1 MPTTSGPQVTASSSS
16 SAAALLPGTTMT
28 MVAQPVAKSG
38 GSNVIVSLVT
48 YLKDSVV
55 RTVTSCGQLYSNHGR
70 CNEIRGKL
78 KAHREAVRREW
89 EASGLYDHE
98 TPKQIQKRLQL
109 QQGGISYDEFVFFE
123 RGKVDRGK
131 VINLGFLMWGAPRFL
146 PYALMFNP
154 EMLPSPFQAD
164 NKFIASGGVDG
175 SNDMWSNAS
184 RERTQ
189 AILSTLMIMEQQAAA
204 VTGNFLENLNIF
216 GKQKQ
221 AAKRSQLQTLVAET
235 SDFFRTRPLTVAP
248 STPTAQDLLRRLSP
262 LLYQVD
268 KDFTRSERRLCH
280 VPPCIVQ
287 GLARAVAGQGLP
299 GVVAQLTPAFLQ
311 RGKLVGHLQ
320 KVAAADQ
327 FLVQAGIDLET
338 IPKRL
343 LQEACQERLIA
354 VGPHRSATELR
365 ASLSEWLQLST
376 IQPGLYLTEKATSSD
391 ATFPGAQTGQRLEAS
406 TATSTISAETADE
419 PVDSASPPLVYFND
433 NLARMA
439 LMACNG
445 CAAVRDEHSASRL
458 PLTLCAGGDD
468 PANSNAQT
476 LNDKSA
482 PPHAKKNPPMAASND
497 KKLRIPLF
505 RK

>member
-1 MPTTSGPQVTASSSS
+1 
-16 SAAALLPGTTMT
+16 
-28 MVAQPVAKSG
+28 MVAQPKNG
-38 GSNVIVSLVT
+38 GSNVIVTLLT
-48 YLKDSVV
+48 YVKDSVV
-55 RTVTSCGQLYSNHGR
+55 RTVSSCGQLYSNHGR
-70 CNEIRGKL
+70 CNEIRSKL

-89 EASGLYDHE
+89 EGSGLYDHE

-109 QQGGISYDEFVFFE
+109 QQGGISYDEYVFLE

-131 VINLGFLMWGAPRFL
+131 VLNLGFLMWGAPRFL

-164 NKFIASGGVDG
+164 NKFIDG

-221 AAKRSQLQTLVAET
+221 AAKRSQLQTVVAET
-235 SDFFRTRPLTVAP
+235 NDFFRTRPLTVAP
-248 STPTAQDLLRRLSP
+248 STPTAQALLQRLSP

-268 KDFTRSERRLCH
+268 QDFTRAERRLCH

-299 GVVAQLTPAFLQ
+299 GIVAQLTPAFLQ

-320 KVAAADQ
+320 KVAAADE

-354 VGPHRSATELR
+354 VGPHRSATDLR

-376 IQPGLYLTEKATSSD
+376 IQPGLYLTERATTSD
-391 ATFPGAQTGQRLEAS
+391 ATSLSAETGQRLEAS
-406 TATSTISAETADE
+406 TATSTIPATAEITGT
-419 PVDSASPPLVYFND
+419 PDSSSPPLVYFND

-439 LMACNG
+439 LLACNG
-445 CAAVRDEHSASRL
+445 CAAVRDENSASRL
-458 PLTLCAGGDD
+458 PLSLCAGDSRSLGD
-468 PANSNAQT
+468 N
-476 LNDKSA
+476 SA
-482 PPHAKKNPPMAASND
+482 PNANKNPPIATSND

>member
-1 MPTTSGPQVTASSSS
+1 
-16 SAAALLPGTTMT
+16 
-28 MVAQPVAKSG
+28 
-38 GSNVIVSLVT
+38 
-48 YLKDSVV
+48 
-55 RTVTSCGQLYSNHGR
+55 
-70 CNEIRGKL
+70 
-78 KAHREAVRREW
+78 
-89 EASGLYDHE
+89 
-98 TPKQIQKRLQL
+98 
-109 QQGGISYDEFVFFE
+109 
-123 RGKVDRGK
+123 
-131 VINLGFLMWGAPRFL
+131 
-146 PYALMFNP
+146 
-154 EMLPSPFQAD
+154 
-164 NKFIASGGVDG
+164 
-175 SNDMWSNAS
+175 
-184 RERTQ
+184 
-189 AILSTLMIMEQQAAA
+189 MEQQAAA

-354 VGPHRSATELR
+354 VGPHRSTTELR

-376 IQPGLYLTEKATSSD
+376 IQPALYLTERATASD
-391 ATFPGAQTGQRLEAS
+391 AKFLGAETGQRLEAS
-406 TATSTISAETADE
+406 TGTSTISAETADE
-419 PVDSASPPLVYFND
+419 PVDSTPPPVVYFND

-439 LMACNG
+439 LLACNG

-458 PLTLCAGGDD
+458 PLTLCAGGD
-468 PANSNAQT
+468 PANGNAHT
-476 LNDKSA
+476 LDDKSA
-482 PPHAKKNPPMAASND
+482 PNGAKKNPPIATSND
-497 KKLRIPLF
+497 KKLRIPLV